1 MSTQGLSNAQIQQT
15 LIAQGLSTEMQ
26 YQAMAKAGLLDR
38 KKELIAAD
46 LKATLVS
53 QLQSEERANGI
64 YKSTRNAR
72 KEIECFSTANTTYD
86 TAALHTTLMNSIDSG
101 QKQISL
107 DKDFSENFDSQ
118 TMLNSITGQLNE
130 ELGTN
135 LSASYS
141 VWSDSYFLD
150 LSSLTDDQ
158 YADAFKQPINLTQ
171 PTF

>member
-1 MSTQGLSNAQIQQT
+1 
-15 LIAQGLSTEMQ
+15 
-26 YQAMAKAGLLDR
+26 MAKAGLLDR

-72 KEIECFSTANTTYD
+72 EEIECFSTANTTYD

-118 TMLNSITGQLNE
+118 TMLNSIANQLI
-130 ELGTN
+130 
-135 LSASYS
+135 
-141 VWSDSYFLD
+141 LD
-150 LSSLTDDQ
+150 LSSLTDNQ
-158 YADAFKQPINLTQ
+158 YADAFMQPINLTQ
-171 PTF
+171 ATF

>member
-1 MSTQGLSNAQIQQT
+1 
-15 LIAQGLSTEMQ
+15 
-26 YQAMAKAGLLDR
+26 
-38 KKELIAAD
+38 
-46 LKATLVS
+46 
-53 QLQSEERANGI
+53 
-64 YKSTRNAR
+64 
-72 KEIECFSTANTTYD
+72 
-86 TAALHTTLMNSIDSG
+86 MNSIDSG

-118 TMLNSITGQLNE
+118 TMLNSIAKQLNE